1 MAPQIPQNP
10 QHQLSTIHHN
20 WHSVPTI
27 LMILSSLWVFET
39 PNSIIERGHFDKAK
53 KQLQRIHG
61 VADIQAKF
69 NNLVHASAASKE
81 VEHP

>member
-1 MAPQIPQNP
+1 MVHSHHSGGDDSRRIIENRLVNAIVCIGDGSTQIPQNP

-20 WHSVPTI
+20 WHSVLAI

-53 KQLQRIHG
+53 K
-61 VADIQAKF
+61 
-69 NNLVHASAASKE
+69 
-81 VEHP
+81 